1 MPPQPQVAMSARL
14 PAGSALGEV
23 VATAAA
29 SPKPAAVLAAA
40 ALTRRRSDPAIGG
53 KMCRAC
59 RFRKSGMVHPTA
71 SRPFDEML
79 RDPAVMVEGL
89 GSLSLLPDD
98 FGGPISAEI
107 PLPVGAALSTMN
119 PLWDASLSSDE
130 DNNDEALVPRTPSSS
145 VTCSVHCTANVT
157 APAEP
162 SDGLSAA
169 TAALGVEEGWVH
181 VGRGGR
187 PCREP
192 SPLLHKAGLER
203 SVAFKRWA
211 QGRCFRCLERD
222 HQVSTCREPFRCIR
236 CRRPGHR
243 ERFCRA
249 RFPAALGDEVVTRAP
264 SPVARAPCQQ
274 SCSPFAQPRRPSS
287 PRSWAEIVGHSS
299 VIDVVPPSPSTS
311 CCEQFK
317 VNAALDSL
325 FQSQVTLMRME
336 LLQLVDV
343 RIEEVCRPLREE
355 VAALKLL
362 VRGAGSLEPMEACPF
377 DGLVHAGAQDSTVLD
392 SSEKKSSVVKEEQL
406 YSCFSPRGPLSQPVV
421 SVASECEGM
430 RLIMAEE
437 LDFEES
443 RDVDA
448 AVPLSPESGRLMV
461 STGDGAAKS
470 GVVTPVPGAVVAR
483 EICDFL
489 ATLVAAYPGTD
500 KSIGCK
506 VKSMRGGARP
516 RSFFGKKKSSKRGV
530 LQELHL

>member
-1 MPPQPQVAMSARL
+1 MPPRPQVAMSAGL

-29 SPKPAAVLAAA
+29 SPKPAIVLAVA

-53 KMCRAC
+53 KMCRAH

-71 SRPFDEML
+71 SRPSDELL
-79 RDPAVMVEGL
+79 RDLAVMVEGL
-89 GSLSLLPDD
+89 GSLSLPPDD
-98 FGGPISAEI
+98 FRGPISAEI
-107 PLPVGAALSTMN
+107 PLPIGAALSTVN

-130 DNNDEALVPRTPSSS
+130 ALAPRTPSSS
-145 VTCSVHCTANVT
+145 VTWSVHCTANVT

-192 SPLLHKAGLER
+192 SPLLQKEGLER

-222 HQVSTCREPFRCIR
+222 HQVSTCRDPFRCIR
-236 CRRPGHR
+236 CRRPAHR

-249 RFPAALGDEVVTRAP
+249 RFSAALGDEVVTRAP
-264 SPVARAPCQQ
+264 SPVACAPCQQ
-274 SCSPFAQPRRPSS
+274 SRSPFAQPRRPSS
-287 PRSWAEIVGHSS
+287 PRSWAE
-299 VIDVVPPSPSTS
+299 
-311 CCEQFK
+311 
-317 VNAALDSL
+317 
-325 FQSQVTLMRME
+325 SQVALMRME

-343 RIEEVCRPLREE
+343 RIEDVCRPLREE

-362 VRGAGSLEPMEACPF
+362 VRGAGSLEPMEACPS
-377 DGLVHAGAQDSTVLD
+377 DGLVHAEAQDSTVLD
-392 SSEKKSSVVKEEQL
+392 SSEKKWFVVEEEQL

-421 SVASECEGM
+421 SAASECEGM
-430 RLIMAEE
+430 GLIMAEE

-443 RDVDA
+443 GDVDA

-470 GVVTPVPGAVVAR
+470 GVVTPVPGVVVAR

-516 RSFFGKKKSSKRGV
+516 RSVFGKKKSSKRGV